1 MSAAVPERVAAFG
14 PARSLVGILA
24 LPQGDPAPEAPHV
37 VLLSTGILHRVG
49 TGRLWV
55 RLARALAEAGFTSLR
70 FDYSGIGDSD
80 RRKDVGSMREAVE
93 RDVGDAIEYLCQ
105 TQRAERVVLVG
116 LCSGAYDALLVGQ
129 DDPRVV
135 GAVMIDMPGP
145 FGTWRHT
152 FHHLLARALR
162 PASWRNPL
170 RKLRH
175 YSQELLAT
183 PPATAP
189 DDDEGYVFGSRS
201 VEARERMHAQLLRL
215 LARGVRLHVVFTA
228 GLEENYNHR
237 TQFRTTFPEAA
248 RHPRLS
254 YAWFPA
260 ADHGFSVRA
269 ERSRLLDGIVRWA
282 REAWGVGAR
291 AGTSGAVLQPPAS
304 SGGAAPPDLDTQTPG
319 PR

>member
-14 PARSLVGILA
+14 PSRSLVGILS
-24 LPQGDPAPEAPHV
+24 LPPGEAAPKAPHV
-37 VLLSTGILHRVG
+37 ALLSTGILHRVG

-70 FDYSGIGDSD
+70 FDYSGIGDSE

-93 RDVGDAIEYLCQ
+93 RDVRDAIEYLCR
-105 TQRAERVVLVG
+105 TQHAERVVLVG
-116 LCSGAYDALLVGQ
+116 LCSGAYDALLVAQ

-145 FGTWRHT
+145 FGGWRHT
-152 FHHLLARALR
+152 VHHLLARVLR

-175 YSQELLAT
+175 YSQELLAP

-201 VEARERMHAQLLRL
+201 VEARERMRAQLLRL

-228 GLEENYNHR
+228 GLEDNYNHR
-237 TQFRTTFPEAA
+237 TQFRATFPETA
-248 RHPRLS
+248 RYPGLS
-254 YAWFPA
+254 YVWFPE
-260 ADHGFSVRA
+260 ADHGFSNR
-269 ERSRLLDGIVRWA
+269 EDRSRLIAGIVRWA
-282 REAWGVGAR
+282 REATFPEG
-291 AGTSGAVLQPPAS
+291 PAATT
-304 SGGAAPPDLDTQTPG
+304 GAAPARPPTPTG
-319 PR
+319 A